1 MTQQSAAST
10 HLPRLWLWPAR
21 LVWVVLV
28 VVTLTLFFAAMPY
41 RQVELLGDP
50 YQLSTSLD
58 QIGQTI
64 ENFVFYAS
72 SLEVLLAIACLAIA
86 LLVFWRKSDDW
97 MGLLVS
103 LGLVFFLT
111 FLPVITALGKYHPAW
126 LTPILILR
134 ILGTD
139 VILLVYF
146 LFPDGR
152 FVPRWS
158 KYMVV
163 LMFVAMLPWLFLRG
177 YVPPSAPID
186 TRSWQDALFQLQAV
200 LMIGLG
206 AYSQVYRYRRVSI
219 GVQRQQTKWVVYG
232 FLMVFIGSGLI
243 IIPYVLFPFLR
254 QPGMASLAYLLLAI
268 TFTLL
273 SWLTF
278 PMSLGISIL
287 KYRLWDIDLIIRR
300 TLIYGAL
307 SLTLGVVFFG
317 GVALLQQVF
326 GAVTGTEES
335 PIVIVVSTLGI
346 AGLFHP
352 LRRRIQRDIDRRFFR
367 KKYDAEQTLAAFAA
381 TARDQVEL
389 ESLAE
394 ALLNVTQETMQP
406 GQISLWLN
414 KSDPKRSP

>member
-1 MTQQSAAST
+1 
-10 HLPRLWLWPAR
+10 
-21 LVWVVLV
+21 
-28 VVTLTLFFAAMPY
+28 
-41 RQVELLGDP
+41 
-50 YQLSTSLD
+50 
-58 QIGQTI
+58 
-64 ENFVFYAS
+64 
-72 SLEVLLAIACLAIA
+72 
-86 LLVFWRKSDDW
+86 
-97 MGLLVS
+97 
-103 LGLVFFLT
+103 
-111 FLPVITALGKYHPAW
+111 
-126 LTPILILR
+126 
-134 ILGTD
+134 
-139 VILLVYF
+139 
-146 LFPDGR
+146 
-152 FVPRWS
+152 
-158 KYMVV
+158 
-163 LMFVAMLPWLFLRG
+163 
-177 YVPPSAPID
+177 
-186 TRSWQDALFQLQAV
+186 
-200 LMIGLG
+200 
-206 AYSQVYRYRRVSI
+206 
-219 GVQRQQTKWVVYG
+219 
-232 FLMVFIGSGLI
+232 MVFIGSGLI